1 MCTIRLY
8 EIIEQHQHYPDA
20 GSALYHEIVENLDD
34 DRIIIDSENVRG
46 IPTLLLN
53 TSIGRLID
61 EFGYENLKGKIGF
74 THIGKTDAETIRKYI
89 NRYTQKSG
97 V

>member
-8 EIIEQHQHYPDA
+8 EIIKQHQHYPDA
-20 GSALYHEIVENLDD
+20 GSALYHEIVKNLDD

-61 EFGYENLKGKIGF
+61 EFGYDNLKGKIGF

-89 NRYTQKSG
+89 NRYIQKSG